1 VSFGPAA
8 ALLGALCVQVRPEL
22 LLDATEAALAG
33 KKSAALSTLSGAG
46 LDPADHDALA
56 GLIHLTA
63 GDRRAARGLLKA
75 PRLAAYRAMAEQGD
89 PGGLGRAR
97 EILAKAAEAEDAEP
111 ETLFLAAL
119 AFSAEGQAET
129 ADRLLS
135 RALKKASALDPA
147 WAPDPAARLALE
159 VERILSPLS
168 SELGERLQV
177 ALQKAG
183 RTGAVVRR
191 AERPAVGLQPLL
203 GKALPPGVEAAKDLA
218 EAEAHLREDPS
229 SLRHRAALIDVLI
242 KEGNLERAEAMTHE
256 LLQKRP
262 PDLDPY
268 VRFAK
273 IAAARG
279 QAKKAEVQQLRSQ
292 GHREQLDRRR
302 AELSQRERALLAVA
316 DAESGVGIAGL
327 ENQRR
332 EHIRLS
338 LPFDLAIARQGKPGE
353 ARAARDRILSACG
366 ARLSAFLEHQGP
378 WEQFQLRWTIY
389 GKPENIQTRLPAAD
403 PGRCAAPR

>member
-1 VSFGPAA
+1 MNLGPAA
-8 ALLGALCVQVRPEL
+8 ALLGAWCAQVRPEV

-33 KKSAALSTLSGAG
+33 QKAAALSALSTAG
-46 LDPADHDALA
+46 LDNSDHDALA
-56 GLIHLTA
+56 GLIHLNA
-63 GDRRAARGLLKA
+63 GDRRAARGFLGA

-97 EILAKAAEAEDAEP
+97 EILAKAAEAEGAEP

-119 AFSAEGQAET
+119 AFSAEGQPDA
-129 ADRLLS
+129 ADRLLT

-159 VERILSPLS
+159 VERILTPLP
-168 SELGERLQV
+168 SELSQRLQA

-183 RTGAVVRR
+183 RTGALVRR

-203 GKALPPGVEAAKDLA
+203 GKALPPGVEAAKDVA
-218 EAEAHLREDPS
+218 EAESRLREDPS
-229 SLRHRAALIDVLI
+229 SLRHRAALIDALI
-242 KEGNLERAEAMTHE
+242 KEGNLERAEALTNE

-268 VRFAK
+268 LRFAK

-279 QAKKAEVQQLRSQ
+279 QQKKAEVQQLRSQ

-302 AELSQRERALLAVA
+302 AELSQRERALVAVA
-316 DAESGVGIAGL
+316 DAESG
-327 ENQRR
+327 
-332 EHIRLS
+332 
-338 LPFDLAIARQGKPGE
+338 
-353 ARAARDRILSACG
+353 
-366 ARLSAFLEHQGP
+366 
-378 WEQFQLRWTIY
+378 
-389 GKPENIQTRLPAAD
+389 
-403 PGRCAAPR
+403 GR

>member
-1 VSFGPAA
+1 MILAPA
-8 ALLGALCVQVRPEL
+8 ALLLSLAGQLQPNV
-22 LLDATEAALAG
+22 LLDAVEAALAG
-33 KKSAALSTLSGAG
+33 RKAAALTSLESAG
-46 LDPADHDALA
+46 LDPADRDALA
-56 GLIHLTA
+56 GLILLHA
-63 GDRRAARGLLKA
+63 GDRRGARALLVA

-97 EILAKAAEAEDAEP
+97 EILAKAAEADDAEA

-119 AFSAEGQAET
+119 AFSAEGQAEA
-129 ADRLLS
+129 ADRLLG
-135 RALKKASALDPA
+135 RAVKKASALDPA

-159 VERILSPLS
+159 VERISSPLS
-168 SELGERLQV
+168 PELAQRLQV
-177 ALQKAG
+177 ALQKSG

-191 AERPAVGLQPLL
+191 AERPALGIKPLL
-203 GKALPPGVEAAKDLA
+203 GKALPPGVEAAKDVA
-218 EAEAHLREDPS
+218 EAEARLREEPS
-229 SLRHRAALIDVLI
+229 SLRHRAALIDALI
-242 KEGNLERAEAMTHE
+242 QEGSLERAEALTRE
-256 LLQKRP
+256 LLERRP

-268 VRFAK
+268 SRFAK

-302 AELSQRERALLAVA
+302 AELHERERALLAVA

-327 ENQRR
+327 ETQRR

-353 ARAARDRILSACG
+353 ARAARDRILSACR
-366 ARLSAFLEHQGP
+366 ARLAAFLEHQGP

-389 GKPENIQTRLPAAD
+389 GKPENILTPLPAAD
-403 PGRCAAPR
+403 PGRCASPR